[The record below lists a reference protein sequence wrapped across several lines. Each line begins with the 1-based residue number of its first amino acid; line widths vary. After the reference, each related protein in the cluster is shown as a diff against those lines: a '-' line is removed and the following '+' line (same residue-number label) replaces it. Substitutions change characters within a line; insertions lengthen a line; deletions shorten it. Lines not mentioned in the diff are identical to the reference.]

1 MINEDFSTRSK
12 LQDVGR
18 WYVTRFVESV
28 AKNISRC
35 SSILDAG
42 AGESVY
48 KKVFSHCNYKAIDLA
63 TEESRWNYAD
73 VEYIG
78 LPS

>member
-1 MINEDFSTRSK
+1 MINEDFSKRSK

-18 WYVTRFVESV
+18 WCVTRFVESV
-28 AKNISRC
+28 AKNISRR
-35 SSILDAG
+35 SSNLDAG

-63 TEESRWNYAD
+63 IKESRWNYAD
-73 VEYIG
+73 VDYIG